1 MPLWNLVQYGK
12 REGGRESIRVSGSVR
27 EEGGREGG
35 RESIRVSGSVREE
48 GGREGINKSEWLGI
62 PPRYKE

>member
-12 REGGRESIRVSGSVR
+12 RER
-27 EEGGREGG
+27 G

-48 GGREGINKSEWLGI
+48 GGREGINKSEWFSTG
-62 PPRYKE
+62 RGRDGGNQ